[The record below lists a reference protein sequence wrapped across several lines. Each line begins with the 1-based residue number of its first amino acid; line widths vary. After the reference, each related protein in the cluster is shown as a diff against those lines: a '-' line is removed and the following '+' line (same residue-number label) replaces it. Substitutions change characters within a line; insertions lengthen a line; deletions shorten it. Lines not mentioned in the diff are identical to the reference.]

1 MSEDKNVQAPV
12 AGTNPPSPEVP
23 RKNRIL
29 TAEQILGMDDL
40 NVEEVE
46 IPEWSVDGQPGI
58 LRLKTMS
65 AREAMNFQK
74 QMNVSPKAREDAMI
88 NLIVM
93 SIVDER
99 GERLFTA
106 KDVERLRDKSMRV
119 FVRLQKAAM
128 SLNGFDDNAAA
139 TAKGN

>member
-1 MSEDKNVQAPV
+1 MSDEKNTPSPVPGATPAPV
-12 AGTNPPSPEVP
+12 AP
-23 RKNRIL
+23 RSGRIL

-46 IPEWSVDGQPGI
+46 VPEWPVDGQPGI
-58 LRLKTMS
+58 IRLKTMS
-65 AREAMNFQK
+65 AREAMNSQK

-93 SIVDER
+93 SAVDEKGDR
-99 GERLFTA
+99 IFTA
-106 KDVERLRDKSMRV
+106 KQVEMLRDKSMRV

-139 TAKGN
+139 SAKGN